1 MRSIRVNLAIER
13 FKDGKPL
20 PNGLTDAQAA
30 NFSDTLESPF
40 LDYPRIFYYIKESSP
55 KPSRVKV
62 YTIENAP
69 KDSWYVLHLNFF
81 DLTLDY
87 LDLIPEHIMN
97 KIIQGHFKLVM
108 FYQEADN
115 PLVIEKRLIELCE
128 KHNNKI
134 LYNLHNPRLIF
145 FSGNSEA
152 NNQTVLCHYWPEI
165 EYMFRRSV
173 DFTKAATYST
183 NPRAKKFVCL
193 NRVHKYWRACAVQKL
208 YNKKLTK
215 HGHFSYLN
223 IQQDE
228 QEPSINPLLVQFTAM
243 PLDFEFLIKQRP
255 LVHNL
260 LKACPLLADNITSAE
275 ANNYS
280 NLATNLYQT
289 SYFNFTLESFLDM
302 DSSNGIGISEKSFKP
317 ILHNQPFIIAGP
329 HLHLQHL
336 RDLGYK
342 TFSRLIDESYDE
354 ISDTTKRLQAV
365 TKLMC
370 EIANKPIEELHELY
384 IALEEEIIH
393 NRKVFEEG
401 LIIKDRLDRVVETVF
416 HNYYEPIPK
425 HL

>member
-1 MRSIRVNLAIER
+1 MNTSGIRINLAVER

-20 PNGLTDAQAA
+20 PNGLTDAQAT
-30 NFSDTLESPF
+30 NFSDALESPF
-40 LDYPRIFYYIKESSP
+40 LDYPRIFYYLKES
-55 KPSRVKV
+55 KYKV
-62 YTIENAP
+62 RTHTIENAP
-69 KDSWYVLHLNFF
+69 EDSWYILHLNFF

-87 LDLIPEHIMN
+87 LDLIPDHIME
-97 KIIQGHFKLVM
+97 KINQRYFKLVM

-115 PLVIEKRLIELCE
+115 PVVIEKRLIELCK

-152 NNQTVLCHYWPEI
+152 DKQTTLCHYWPEI

-193 NRVHKYWRACAVQKL
+193 NRVHKYWRACIAQEL
-208 YNKKLTK
+208 YNNHFSY
-215 HGHFSYLN
+215 HGYLSYLN
-223 IQQDE
+223 IQQGE
-228 QEPSINPLLVQFTAM
+228 QEPFEAM
-243 PLDFEFLIKQRP
+243 PLDFEFLTKQRP
-255 LVHNL
+255 LVHTL
-260 LKACPLLADNITSAE
+260 LEACPLLADNITPDE

-302 DSSNGIGISEKSFKP
+302 DSSNGLGISEKSFKP

-329 HLHLQHL
+329 HLHLAHL

-342 TFSRLIDESYDE
+342 TFSRLINEDYDE

-370 EIANKPIEELHELY
+370 DIASKPIEELHELY
-384 IALEEEIIH
+384 VALEEEIIH
-393 NRKVFEEG
+393 NREVFENA
-401 LIIKDRLDRVVETVF
+401 LYIKKRLENVINTVELF
-416 HNYYEPIPK
+416 
-425 HL
+425 